1 MAIIYGCLLPHPPLL
16 NERVGKGREK
26 EISETQKSFS
36 YVANAIKELEPD
48 TIVIM
53 SPHTTTYSDYLHI
66 SPGEAAHGDFSSFGA
81 RGEKLSVTYDTE
93 FVRELILSGTKAGIP
108 MGTEGEENKA
118 LDHGVMIPLL
128 PISKVY
134 DNFKVVRLGVSGMY
148 PITHYEMGM
157 IIRGVSEKLGRR
169 TVFIASGDMSHRLS
183 HDGPYSYS
191 KEGPV
196 FDSWIKE
203 IFETGDFLRL
213 FEREESFLEKAGECG
228 YRPIVTL
235 AGTMDG
241 RNVITKVLSY
251 EGPFGVGYLSCE
263 VIPEGENKDRNFFD
277 MYKNKEVSRLKE
289 VKEYEDP
296 YIALAR
302 LSLETRLKEGR
313 VITLKDAEHISLP
326 SDISSKAGG
335 VFVTL
340 KEHGTLRGCIGTIEG
355 QRASLGEEIIE
366 NAVSSGLRDP
376 RFDPVTVN
384 ELPYLSYSVDILYPA
399 ERISS
404 IDDLDPKVYGVIV
417 SKGHR
422 RGLLLPNIEGVDTK
436 EEQVEIALRKGGISK
451 SENYVLERF
460 KVERH
465 GES

>member
-16 NERVGKGREK
+16 NEGVGKGREK

-36 YVANAIKELEPD
+36 QVANTIKELKPD

-53 SPHTTTYSDYLHI
+53 SPHTTTYYDYLHI
-66 SPGEAAHGDFSSFGA
+66 SPGETAQGDFSSFGA
-81 RGEKLSVTYDTE
+81 RDEKLSVTYDTE
-93 FVRELILSGTKAGIP
+93 FVRELVLQGISAGIP
-108 MGTEGEENKA
+108 MGTEGEESKT
-118 LDHGVMIPLL
+118 LDHGVMIPLM

-134 DNFKVVRLGVSGMY
+134 DAFKAVRLGVSGMY
-148 PITHYEMGM
+148 PVTHYEIGM
-157 IIRGVSEKLGRR
+157 IIRDVSEKLSRK

-191 KEGPV
+191 PEGEV
-196 FDSWIKE
+196 FDQWIKG

-241 RNVITKVLSY
+241 KDVSTKVLSY

-263 VIPEGENKDRNFFD
+263 VIPLRENKERNFLEI
-277 MYKNKEVSRLKE
+277 YKGKEADRLKN
-289 VKEYEDP
+289 VKESEDP
-296 YIALAR
+296 YAALAR
-302 LSLETRLKEGR
+302 LSLEARLKEGK
-313 VITLKDAEHISLP
+313 VITLEDAKHLSLP
-326 SDISSKAGG
+326 SDISTKAGG

-340 KEHGTLRGCIGTIEG
+340 KEHGSLRGCIGTIEG

-366 NAVSSGLRDP
+366 NAVSAGLRDS
-376 RFDPVTVN
+376 RFDPVTVS
-384 ELPYLSYSVDILYPA
+384 ELPYLSYSVDILYKA

-404 IDDLDPKVYGVIV
+404 IDELDPKVYGVIV

-436 EEQVEIALRKGGISK
+436 EYQLEIALKKGGINK
-451 SENYVLERF
+451 NENYVMERF